1 MTGVAA
7 QPLDTFLASY
17 APTAGHKCI
26 TLTFAQSSDGKIAG
40 AQRQRLQ
47 ISGEAS
53 MEMTHR
59 LRALHDA
66 ILVGIGTVL
75 HDDPQLNVRLGSAP
89 KKHPRP
95 VVLDNELRT
104 PLSSR
109 LIRNAADGTGRA
121 PLLLAAQ
128 PHHAAD
134 VADWHRRREALTH
147 AGAEVVLV
155 EAGAEDKLTWPAI
168 RATLEEHHLFSVM
181 VEGGAQVIDSLL
193 AANAEQPGM
202 VQSVIVTVGA
212 KPIGEDGITYTTPL
226 PLNGGEKGGLT
237 FAEALELAPD
247 RIVALRS

>member
-1 MTGVAA
+1 MTGAAA

-26 TLTFAQSSDGKIAG
+26 TLTFAQSTDGKIAG
-40 AQRQRLQ
+40 AQRQRVQ

-75 HDDPQLNVRLGSAP
+75 HDDPQLNVRLGSATN
-89 KKHPRP
+89 KHPRP
-95 VVLDNELRT
+95 VVLDNELQT
-104 PLSSR
+104 PLSSQ
-109 LIRNAADGTGRA
+109 LIRNATNGSGRV
-121 PLLLAAQ
+121 PLILAAR

-134 VADWHRRREALTH
+134 VADWHRRREMLTH
-147 AGAEVVLV
+147 AGAEVALV
-155 EAGAEDKLTWPAI
+155 ESETDDKLTWPAI
-168 RATLEEHHLFSVM
+168 RATLHDHHLFSVM
-181 VEGGAQVIDSLL
+181 VEGGATVIDSLL

-212 KPIGEDGITYTTPL
+212 KPIGADGVSYTTPL
-226 PLNGGEKGGLT
+226 PLDGGEKSGLK